1 MSAKRSSEEHAI
13 LLQCIHNPLTRVGS
27 CAIDIVYTVKER
39 MHAGLARRQSGS
51 SLGTN
56 AFDSEMLE
64 AARIYHLQLA
74 HGQAKGYMPVEVAAF
89 IAGACWAKQV
99 IVAEG
104 KVK

>member
-1 MSAKRSSEEHAI
+1 
-13 LLQCIHNPLTRVGS
+13 
-27 CAIDIVYTVKER
+27 
-39 MHAGLARRQSGS
+39 
-51 SLGTN
+51 
-56 AFDSEMLE
+56 MLE